1 MQKLAHLDLLW
12 PYLQKRQRREEI
24 KERKRKNRTSDI
36 LKYVKN
42 FQKIATLY

>member
-1 MQKLAHLDLLW
+1 MALLTKKKE
-12 PYLQKRQRREEI
+12 KRRD
-24 KERKRKNRTSDI
+24 ERKRKNRTSDI